1 MIIIMSDSH
10 GESEAIANIK
20 TKYQH
25 DASLIIHCGDSEF
38 PATDPIWQ
46 GVSVVRGNC
55 DFDNG
60 FPESTVLTA
69 DGISIFATHG
79 HLYNVGFTLSHLA
92 ETATENHCQV
102 ATFGHLHT
110 PIVHVE
116 EGVLCINPGSV
127 AQPRGQYQTKM
138 YAKLEVT
145 PDTYVITYLDLAHQ
159 PIDGLAFEVPRVNK

>member
-10 GESEAIANIK
+10 GESEALENIK

-38 PATDPIWQ
+38 SASDDIWQ

-79 HLYNVGFTLSHLA
+79 HLYNVGFMLSPLA
-92 ETATENHCQV
+92 QTAQENHCQV

-116 EGVLCINPGSV
+116 EGILCINPGSV

-138 YAKLEVT
+138 YAKLEVM
-145 PDTYVITYLDLAHQ
+145 PDMYLITYLDLAHQ
-159 PIDGLAFEVPRVNK
+159 PIDGLAFEIPRVNK

>member
-10 GESEAIANIK
+10 GESEAIENIK

-38 PATDPIWQ
+38 PASDSIWQ

-60 FPESTVLTA
+60 FPESTVLKA

-79 HLYNVGFTLSHLA
+79 HLYNVGFMLSPLA
-92 ETATENHCQV
+92 QTAQENHCQV

-110 PIVHVE
+110 PIVSVE

-138 YAKLEVT
+138 YAKLEVKS
-145 PDTYVITYLDLAHQ
+145 DTYVITYMDLAHQ
-159 PIDGLAFEVPRVNK
+159 PIDGLTFEVPRVNK